1 MHDTAQPPLSEKA
14 QALLA
19 KFPET
24 VLLRPS
30 GPLFIAFLSLTVAF
44 FSSLGWLFWFTA
56 HEPNLP
62 LNLFLMSYPLT
73 VFCFAMDFVA
83 LWLLCDFM
91 RGRMWLRLD
100 VTGFQAFFWF
110 KRKQEDWSEV
120 DDISVTSFGTFN
132 SFVTYSTKEPLTRWN
147 LNRRLLS
154 GKSALPGKG
163 IIFGLRTTD
172 LANLMAAWRKRAL
185 MNTKTL

>member
-1 MHDTAQPPLSEKA
+1 VSGGLRACGANPPYKLFSNESGIETQAETMHDTAQPPLSEKA

-30 GPLFIAFLSLTVAF
+30 GPLFIASLSLTVAF

-62 LNLFLMSYPLT
+62 LDLFLMSYPLT

-100 VTGFQAFFWF
+100 VTGFQAFFGSNAN
-110 KRKQEDWSEV
+110 KR
-120 DDISVTSFGTFN
+120 IG
-132 SFVTYSTKEPLTRWN
+132 
-147 LNRRLLS
+147 RRLT
-154 GKSALPGKG
+154 
-163 IIFGLRTTD
+163 IFP
-172 LANLMAAWRKRAL
+172 
-185 MNTKTL
+185 